1 MFKAVTTPF
10 RAEFLEHC
18 SNANKSISL
27 CAPFVKQDV
36 VLDVISSKLSST
48 PIKLVT
54 RISLESFHRK
64 ASDSEALQTV
74 LTNNGEVYNVSNL
87 HAKIFI
93 FDDAECY
100 ITSSNLTSR
109 GLERNYEYGIYSND
123 IMFVQSV
130 VNDFNQLISDK
141 QTGRIKSEHV
151 SKIDKILKS
160 IPNFSKTPYPTLRL
174 DFEGIKTP
182 ITDNLHGWKL
192 AVFNALDSLD
202 ITEFDTSV
210 SNQIAEQ
217 LGVLYPANSNRQAK
231 VRQVLQQLRDIGLIQ
246 FVSPGKY
253 AKLWK

>member
-1 MFKAVTTPF
+1 MFKTVTTPL
-10 RAEFLEHC
+10 RTELIEHC
-18 SNANKSISL
+18 SNARNSISL

-36 VLDVISSKLSST
+36 ICDIISSKLSSSV
-48 PIKLVT
+48 IKLVT

-64 ASDSEALQTV
+64 ASDSEALQIV

-100 ITSSNLTSR
+100 ITSANLTSS
-109 GLERNYEYGIYSND
+109 GLERNYEYGVYSND
-123 IMFVQSV
+123 EIFVQSV
-130 VNDFNQLISDK
+130 VSDFTQLLTDT
-141 QTGRIKSEHV
+141 QTGQIKSEHIN
-151 SKIDKILKS
+151 KIDEILKS
-160 IPNFSKTPYPTLRL
+160 VPNLPKTLYPRLRL
-174 DFEGIKTP
+174 NLAGNKSP
-182 ITDNLHGWKL
+182 ITANLQGWKL

-210 SNQIAEQ
+210 SNQIAEH
-217 LGVLYPANSNRQAK
+217 LDVLYPANSNRQAK

-253 AKLWK
+253 AKLWE